1 MNTFNSSTTI
11 ESASEFQDILPVTVL
26 ESQTV
31 DVEIIGVQKVESYTA
46 CFKCNIRV
54 DNSQHQGIIECSNCH
69 LKQKQNLAP
78 KHWFV
83 QLLVEVKN
91 STATKLTLTLFENTI
106 HQIAKING
114 HPVEINQF
122 RAELI
127 EEIIFDTSVIS
138 VTYNKKSHIVENVN
152 TVLT

>member
-1 MNTFNSSTTI
+1 MKFSTKLWNTSNRMHSI
-11 ESASEFQDILPVTVL
+11 
-26 ESQTV
+26 
-31 DVEIIGVQKVESYTA
+31 
-46 CFKCNIRV
+46 
-54 DNSQHQGIIECSNCH
+54 HQSIIECSNCH
-69 LKQKQNLAP
+69 FKQKQNLAP

-91 STATKLTLTLFENTI
+91 FTATKLTLTLFEKTI

-122 RAELI
+122 TTELI
-127 EEIIFDTSVIS
+127 EKIIFDTSVIS

-152 TVLT
+152 TVST